1 MALLLWKLSCVLMP
15 YLCLFTSH
23 LLELDSSCIFRWAT
37 FTVSAVNIDDLY
49 RNDYVY
55 ALWASKHV
63 ADVLLHTYIHTYI
76 YNYSDFLVVLI
87 SVGFAQARPNYIIKH
102 TFYTR
107 NLTTRYVLESQDHIS
122 CESTFVLSY
131 SRASAVNSYAAN
143 IRNTHL
149 TNELKVIILHGT
161 LHRLWQLLLQ
171 PTYSFDDEYQKMY
184 KGIQVQY
191 Q

>member
-1 MALLLWKLSCVLMP
+1 MALLLWKLFLCTDALP
-15 YLCLFTSH
+15 CLFSSH

-37 FTVSAVNIDDLY
+37 FTVSAANIDDLY
-49 RNDYVY
+49 RNDYVHV
-55 ALWASKHV
+55 LWASEYV
-63 ADVLLHTYIHTYI
+63 ADISLHTYIH
-76 YNYSDFLVVLI
+76 NYSDFLVVLI
-87 SVGFAQARPNYIIKH
+87 SVGLAQARPNYIIKH
-102 TFYTR
+102 TFYIR

-149 TNELKVIILHGT
+149 TNELKIIILHGT
-161 LHRLWQLLLQ
+161 LHRLWQLPLQ